1 MIKFLNECLIC
12 FIPQLRHF
20 DGCAIKAPPS
30 IRDVFQREIEMR
42 LQMEILY
49 SFLWRV
55 ITASAP
61 TYRHSR
67 SEIVIEKGEYKAF
80 SCFSFFFR

>member
-49 SFLWRV
+49 SF
-55 ITASAP
+55 
-61 TYRHSR
+61 Y
-67 SEIVIEKGEYKAF
+67 GESLQHLLRPIGIPDPKL
-80 SCFSFFFR
+80 